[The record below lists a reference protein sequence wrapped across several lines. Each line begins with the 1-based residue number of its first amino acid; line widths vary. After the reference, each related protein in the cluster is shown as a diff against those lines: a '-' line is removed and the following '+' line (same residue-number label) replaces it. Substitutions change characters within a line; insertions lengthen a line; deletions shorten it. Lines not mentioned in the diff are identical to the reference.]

1 MRRLVRA
8 TVAAAGLLIA
18 SGGCG
23 GPAWKDY
30 SIQAV
35 ELRQAPKLEFLRARV
50 GMKFLEVRFDFE
62 NGGNDPVTLRAID
75 FALRDTAGTLYPFSA
90 QVLDMGQPAGQ
101 AQVDMQ
107 PGLKLSGS
115 VVFQIPERSVPGE
128 LIYKYEVN
136 GGLVVPL
143 KASG

>member
-1 MRRLVRA
+1 MRLMRIAAV
-8 TVAAAGLLIA
+8 AAGLVMA
-18 SGGCG
+18 CGGCG

-62 NGGNDPVTLRAID
+62 NGGDDPVTLRAID

-90 QVLDMGQPAGQ
+90 QVLDMGQAAGQ
-101 AQVDMQ
+101 AQVELQ
-107 PGLKLSGS
+107 PGLKLPGS
-115 VVFQIPERSVPGE
+115 VVFQVPEASVPGE